1 MHQKIIFTNS
11 KEKSNFITISPDDFI
26 AGIHNFEYLNYSI
39 NYKKSLEKSNFK
51 DISFLEHFNFNDNST
66 WWLIHERFFYAIHNF
81 FPTIAWFRIGI
92 ASKTHCHANK
102 LEMDKY

>member
-51 DISFLEHFNFNDNST
+51 DISFLEHFNFNDIST
-66 WWLIHERFFYAIHNF
+66 WWLIHERFFYIIIWE
-81 FPTIAWFRIGI
+81 TIGAGYY
-92 ASKTHCHANK
+92 STN
-102 LEMDKY
+102 